1 MEINM
6 EIKMWFQRPEQLGVR
21 STPKMQHAA
30 CRELREECE
39 WDLRASLQGSP
50 MLVGVREVG
59 MEGEEP

>member
-1 MEINM
+1 
-6 EIKMWFQRPEQLGVR
+6 MWFQRPEQLGVR
-21 STPKMQHAA
+21 SPPKMQHAA

-50 MLVGVREVG
+50 MRVGVREVG